1 MTAMYATLLLV
12 HSVLR
17 WVVLL
22 LAVLALFR
30 AFGGWSSGR
39 PWTPT
44 DEKVGKQF
52 ILFFDLQVLIGLL
65 LYVAFSPLT
74 RAAFQNFG
82 GVMGDSV
89 MRFWAVEHIFGML
102 VAVALAHV
110 GRVKARRLTD
120 PRSHHRTIAIFFGLA
135 LLVMLLTIPWPFMP
149 AARPM
154 FPTLF

>member
-1 MTAMYATLLLV
+1 MTAMYATLLVV

-22 LAVLALFR
+22 LAAFALFR

-65 LYVAFSPLT
+65 LYVGFSPLT
-74 RAAFQNFG
+74 QAAFQNFG

-89 MRFWAVEHIFGML
+89 MRFWAVEHIFGMF

-120 PRSHHRTIAIFFGLA
+120 PRSRHRTIAIFFGLA
-135 LLVMLLTIPWPFMP
+135 LLVMFLTIPWPFMP
-149 AARPM
+149 AARPL
-154 FPTLF
+154 FPALF